1 MIPQITIK
9 FFYIFFQQ
17 SIRINGK
24 SINFEDKKINKII
37 FYKYKKLFNIRDI
50 DVNKLLV
57 SKEELYGTKNSIKYF
72 IGCNDDDVIRPL
84 CIKLPQ
90 MIGYVKNFDSNKT
103 MSLKVDINKLLK
115 RYNRIWEIISN
126 LLNIEFDSE
135 PFYGDND
142 KYIKTKMKMYEDRV
156 NTNFQGKE
164 VPKEDAGYKCLSLI
178 VLDSV
183 VRVSK
188 KYYPETLLEECKYV
202 IEKNNMENPINDDL
216 DLISSDNE
224 TDNESDS
231 DESSD

>member
-9 FFYIFFQQ
+9 FFHIFFQQ

-24 SINFEDKKINKII
+24 SINFEDQKINKSI
-37 FYKYKKLFNIRDI
+37 FYKYKKLFNIREI

-84 CIKLPQ
+84 CLKLPQ

-224 TDNESDS
+224 TANESDS